1 MKKKNYEV
9 SKKLEPTFSAILAKD
24 VLEIEYMN
32 LESITFKYYLIDP
45 EVAFSK
51 APFLSEKNTSND
63 SFSFVKEVKSIIV
76 DLDPNLKSIS
86 KQIEKEFIS

>member
-1 MKKKNYEV
+1 
-9 SKKLEPTFSAILAKD
+9 
-24 VLEIEYMN
+24 
-32 LESITFKYYLIDP
+32 LIDP